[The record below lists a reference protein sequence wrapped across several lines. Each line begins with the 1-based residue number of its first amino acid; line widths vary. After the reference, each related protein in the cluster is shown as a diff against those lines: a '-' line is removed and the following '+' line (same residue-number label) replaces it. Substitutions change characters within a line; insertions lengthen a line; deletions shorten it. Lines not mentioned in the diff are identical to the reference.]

1 MDELI
6 IIPINRT
13 SPIQTHE
20 EYRKVLFPERYLIS
34 SVRIDFPKWMSDIN
48 FESIPKNQN
57 FEIDSYEQ
65 YYLIKNIY
73 ENSFDISVTWFL
85 KSEESKPI
93 NYILLVNDPL
103 LELIDFLHNPK

>member
-20 EYRKVLFPERYLIS
+20 EYRKVLL
-34 SVRIDFPKWMSDIN
+34 
-48 FESIPKNQN
+48 
-57 FEIDSYEQ
+57 
-65 YYLIKNIY
+65 
-73 ENSFDISVTWFL
+73 
-85 KSEESKPI
+85 SKPI

-103 LELIDFLHNPK
+103 LELIDFLHNPKKV